1 MDKVKKIGILVFFGY
16 VRKMK
21 QANVVLTD
29 RRFDRVLLMF
39 MTIVL
44 RNDRKEGAMRRP
56 LVFLQSYN
64 YTLI

>member
-21 QANVVLTD
+21 QAKVVLTD

-44 RNDRKEGAMRRP
+44 RNDREEGAMRRP
-56 LVFLQSYN
+56 LVFLQNYN
-64 YTLI
+64 YILI

>member
-1 MDKVKKIGILVFFGY
+1 MDKVKKIGMLVSFGY
-16 VRKMK
+16 ARRMK
-21 QANVVLTD
+21 RAKVALAG

-44 RNDRKEGAMRRP
+44 RNDREEGAMRRP